1 MLRPGRDKGLA
12 TPIPLGLAG
21 LATSAFLIG
30 VAMIFQSPAS
40 LGPYVTQAI
49 MFGGLAEILAGM
61 WAFPYGDPIAATSFT
76 FIGAFFV
83 WWALS
88 HMTVF
93 GLHADSVAAANS
105 MAMVFIVTGVVV
117 MYLWIASFY
126 EYAVFNLVLLFLW
139 IGLGLAGIGLFT
151 GAAALGVLGG
161 ISAAISGLFG
171 GYASF
176 AEVYNATSLKEV
188 VPIGESKAVRERVE
202 HDENERIRRLHV
214 TNGGSRPSSMSA

>member
-21 LATSAFLIG
+21 LAASTFLIG

-76 FIGAFFV
+76 FVGAFFV

-88 HMTVF
+88 HMTVL
-93 GLHADSVAAANS
+93 GIHADTVAAVNS

-117 MYLWIASFY
+117 LYLWIASFY

-139 IGLGLAGIGLFT
+139 IGLDLAGIGAFT
-151 GAAALGVLGG
+151 GAAALDVIAG
-161 ISAAISGLFG
+161 ISFAISGLIG

-176 AEVYNATSLKEV
+176 AEVYNATSLSEV

-202 HDENERIRRLHV
+202 HDEHERIRRIHNA
-214 TNGGSRPSSMSA
+214 NGESHSAGMRA

>member
-21 LATSAFLIG
+21 LATSSFLIG

-61 WAFPYGDPIAATSFT
+61 WSFPYGDPIAATTFT
-76 FIGAFFV
+76 FLGSFFV

-93 GLHADSVAAANS
+93 GVYAATAAGINS
-105 MAMVFIVTGVVV
+105 MAMVFIVTGVVTL
-117 MYLWIASFY
+117 YLWIASFY
-126 EYAVFNLVLLFLW
+126 EYAVFNLVLLFFW
-139 IGLGLAGIGLFT
+139 VGLGLAGIGLFT
-151 GAAALGVLGG
+151 GAASLGVLGG

-171 GYASF
+171 AYASF
-176 AEVYNATSLKEV
+176 AEVYNATSLQEV
-188 VPIGESKAVRERVE
+188 VPIGESKAVRARVE
-202 HDENERIRRLHV
+202 HDENERIHRLH
-214 TNGGSRPSSMSA
+214 TANSESHPAGMRA